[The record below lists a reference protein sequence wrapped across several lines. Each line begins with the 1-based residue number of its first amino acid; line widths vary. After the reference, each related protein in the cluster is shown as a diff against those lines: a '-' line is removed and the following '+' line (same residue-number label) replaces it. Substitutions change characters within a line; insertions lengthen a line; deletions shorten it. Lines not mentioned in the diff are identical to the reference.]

1 MQFVTHAFLLAQT
14 NLNDYM
20 YSGENDISSA
30 GTKISQKYEL
40 WVLCIIFICY
50 KMKIL

>member
-1 MQFVTHAFLLAQT
+1 MQFVTHAFLNAKT
-14 NLNDYM
+14 HLNDYM

-40 WVLCIIFICY
+40 WVLCNIY
-50 KMKIL
+50 LLQTKIL